1 MKRTIRTSK
10 ENNWRHKLH
19 PIITKRPIMAQRA
32 LVAAQRH
39 AEQRGGLFGRRLA
52 ALFVT
57 ITLSHNALLR
67 DEKRHAGEN

>member
-10 ENNWRHKLH
+10 ANNWRHKLQ
-19 PIITKRPIMAQRA
+19 PIITKRPIMTQRA

-39 AEQRGGLFGRRLA
+39 AEQNGWIYGRRLT

-57 ITLSHNALLR
+57 MELAQNAV
-67 DEKRHAGEN
+67 KRAAKRYANEN

>member
-10 ENNWRHKLH
+10 AKNWRHIEQPLN
-19 PIITKRPIMAQRA
+19 TKRPIMTQRA

-39 AEQRGGLFGRRLA
+39 AEQRGSLYGRRLA

-57 ITLSHNALLR
+57 IELAQNAVIR
-67 DEKRHAGEN
+67 AEKRHAGEN

>member
-10 ENNWRHKLH
+10 ANNWRHKLQ
-19 PIITKRPIMAQRA
+19 PSITKRPIMAQRA

-39 AEQRGGLFGRRLA
+39 AEQKGSLYGRRLE
-52 ALFVT
+52 ALLAT

-67 DEKRHAGEN
+67 DEKRHAVQN

>member
-10 ENNWRHKLH
+10 AKNWRHKLQR
-19 PIITKRPIMAQRA
+19 IITKRPIMTQRA

-39 AEQRGGLFGRRLA
+39 AEQRGSLYGRRLA

-57 ITLSHNALLR
+57 VTLSHNAAIR

>member
-10 ENNWRHKLH
+10 ANNWRHKLQ

-39 AEQRGGLFGRRLA
+39 AEQRGWIYGRRLTA
-52 ALFVT
+52 MFVT
-57 ITLSHNALLR
+57 IALCQNATDR
-67 DEKRHAGEN
+67 AVKRHAGEN